1 MYPRLNRGLVR
12 LKNIFQELNCE
23 QDFIKRLIE
32 SVQQGGKWISQWC
45 NGVSMRGFF
54 HSVTQN
60 THNCW
65 HLNTYHTS
73 VGHIDLLKIQP
84 LQH

>member
-32 SVQQGGKWISQWC
+32 SVQQGGK
-45 NGVSMRGFF
+45 
-54 HSVTQN
+54 
-60 THNCW
+60 
-65 HLNTYHTS
+65 
-73 VGHIDLLKIQP
+73 
-84 LQH
+84 